1 MANRPSPLGFDEI
14 RDAVRRAPPLPSLGH
29 LQETLRIL
37 TEAEEVSV
45 SRLADRVRLDPAL
58 TVRLLRHVRS
68 MGFGQGGA
76 LRLEDAILMVV
87 ARTLRELA
95 LLSPVVADMRR
106 LAGPETPGIA
116 GFWLH
121 SASVAVLTRFL
132 LGASRGSDD
141 DLDYIAGLVHDI
153 GWLVI
158 RSVFPAHYA
167 VLEVLLTRRSPMPAE
182 HLEQSVLG
190 ATHSMVGAWYLA
202 GQEADELLVRSALL
216 HGMPE
221 GAGRHAKAL
230 AAVQIADQ
238 FAAQQGGGFFADP
251 PANAIGAWREASGW
265 RLLFPDGR
273 EIECEIAKD
282 RLEKNAPRLLGLAG
296 VIS

>member
-1 MANRPSPLGFDEI
+1 MPTRPAPLGFDEI
-14 RDAVRRAPPLPSLGH
+14 RAAVQRAAPLPSLGH
-29 LQETLRIL
+29 LRETLKLL
-37 TEAEEVSV
+37 TEAEDVSV

-68 MGFGQGGA
+68 TGFGQGGG
-76 LRLEDAILMVV
+76 LRLEDAILMVG

-106 LAGPETPGIA
+106 LSGPDPSVDSA
-116 GFWLH
+116 FWLH

-158 RSVFPAHYA
+158 RSVFPAHHA
-167 VLEVLLTRRSPMPAE
+167 VLEVVLSRGSPLPAE

-202 GQEADELLVRSALL
+202 GQQADELFVRSALL

-221 GAGRHAKAL
+221 GSGRHARVL
-230 AAVQIADQ
+230 AAVQVADQ
-238 FAAQQGGGFFADP
+238 FAASQGGGFFGDP

-265 RLLFPDGR
+265 RLIFPEGN

-282 RLEKNAPRLLGLAG
+282 RLEKNGPRLLGLAG
-296 VIS
+296 VLS

>member
-29 LQETLRIL
+29 LRETLRIL

-68 MGFGQGGA
+68 AGFGQGGA
-76 LRLEDAILMVV
+76 LRLEDAILMVG

-106 LAGPETPGIA
+106 MAGPESAGIA

-121 SASVAVLTRFL
+121 SSSVAVLTRFL
-132 LGASRGSDD
+132 LSASRGSDD

-158 RSVFPAHYA
+158 RSVFPDHFS
-167 VLEVLLTRRSPMPAE
+167 VLEALLTRRSPLPAE

-190 ATHSMVGAWYLA
+190 ASHSMVGAWYLS
-202 GQEADELLVRSALL
+202 GQEAEELLVRSALL

-221 GAGRHAKAL
+221 CSGRHARTL

-238 FAAQQGGGFFADP
+238 FAAWQGGGFFADP
-251 PANAIGAWREASGW
+251 PADAVGAWREASGW
-265 RLLFPDGR
+265 RLLFPAGR